1 MPRTVEE
8 AKISTRAE
16 RKRLLPRPVPYW
28 RAIDPD
34 VHLGYRRG
42 KRGGFWVVR
51 WRDSGAYQQQA
62 LGTADDEI
70 EKGTLDFAAAVRA
83 ARAVILGLRG
93 TGEVAD
99 QTLDLTVRSAIES
112 YVAIRDARDSA
123 RKGRQVRSDASI
135 RLGRYVLGRAGF
147 KGRMA
152 VPASPLA
159 SVQLQRLTEDHLVA
173 WREALPREL
182 KSTTKQRSI
191 NDLKAALNESFAA
204 NRRRLPTTLPS
215 VIKHGLRDQK
225 VEDDVDEEVARESQ
239 ILTDAQVSSLIESA
253 RQVDFDFGWEG
264 DLFRLVVVL
273 AATGARMS
281 QVARMRVMDV
291 QFETSRLMVP
301 NSRKG
306 RGKKTKGTPFNVG
319 SDVLAVLRP
328 IVEGRSAFD
337 TLLERWRSKQI
348 KGSIRWERVGRGA
361 WLNPSELGRP
371 WKEIRE
377 RAGLPQ
383 VIPYS
388 LRHSSIVRGLC
399 ANQPIRLVASRHD
412 TSVQMIERHYG
423 RYIADVMDEVSAR
436 AVVPLVPIATASHFA

>member
-70 EKGTLDFAAAVRA
+70 ETGTLDFSAAVRA
-83 ARAVILGLRG
+83 ARAVILGVRG
-93 TGEVAD
+93 EGEVVD
-99 QTLDLTVRSAIES
+99 QAPDLTVRTAVEA

-123 RKGRQVRSDASI
+123 RKGRPTRSDASI
-135 RLGRYVLGRAGF
+135 RLGRYVLGRSGF
-147 KGRMA
+147 KGRKA

-159 SVQLQRLTEDHLVA
+159 SIQLQRLTEDHLVE

-182 KSTTKQRSI
+182 KATTQQRSI
-191 NDLKAALNESFAA
+191 NDLKAALNESYAA
-204 NRRRLPTTLPS
+204 NRRRLPSTLSS

-225 VEDDVDEEVARESQ
+225 VDDDGDYEVARENQ
-239 ILTDAQVSSLIESA
+239 ILTDVQVSSLIDAA
-253 RQVDFDFGWEG
+253 RSVDLEFGWDG

-291 QFETSRLMVP
+291 QFEASRLMVP

-306 RGKKTKGTPFNVG
+306 RGKKNKATPFTVG
-319 SDVLAVLRP
+319 SDVLDVLKP
-328 IVEGRSAFD
+328 VVEGRLPFD

-348 KGSIRWERVGRGA
+348 KGSIRWERVGRGP

-371 WKEIRE
+371 WKEIRGL
-377 RAGLPQ
+377 AGLPQ
-383 VIPYS
+383 VIPYA

-436 AVVPLVPIATASHFA
+436 AVVPLVRKGMD